1 MRTRATPMPPD
12 ERKRAIVA
20 AALPL
25 LREHGRETTTRQIA
39 EAAGIA
45 EGTIFRV
52 FATKDDLF
60 AEVLAQ
66 AFDPAEF
73 LVELE
78 GVDPA
83 LPLRERLLALTEVMQ
98 RRFVGIFSLMTTMA
112 MQGPPKH
119 HRGEEAEA
127 WRRRTHDVMISLIA
141 PDADAFRVPV
151 EDVSRALRLLTFS
164 GSHPHISE
172 QRLMTPDEIV
182 DVVLH
187 GTCTKDSSC

>member
-1 MRTRATPMPPD
+1 MPPD

-25 LREHGRETTTRQIA
+25 LREFGRETTTRQIA

-52 FATKDDLF
+52 FATKDELF
-60 AEVLAQ
+60 SEVMAQ
-66 AFDPAEF
+66 AFDPADF
-73 LVELE
+73 LAELE
-78 GVDPA
+78 SVDGS

-98 RRFVGIFSLMTTMA
+98 RRFVGMFSLMTMMA

-119 HRGEEAEA
+119 AHGEEREV
-127 WRRRTHDVMISLIA
+127 WRRRSHELMVSLVE
-141 PDADAFRVPV
+141 PDAAAFRVPV
-151 EDVSRALRLLTFS
+151 EDVVRALRLLTFS

-182 DVVLH
+182 EVVLH

>member
-1 MRTRATPMPPD
+1 MPPG
-12 ERKRAIVA
+12 ERKQAIVE

-60 AEVLAQ
+60 AAALAH
-66 AFDPAEF
+66 AFDPADF
-73 LVELE
+73 LAELE
-78 GVDPA
+78 SVDA
-83 LPLRERLLALTEVMQ
+83 TLPLRERLVALTEAMQ
-98 RRFVGIFSLMTTMA
+98 QRFVGIFDLMTVMA
-112 MQGPPKH
+112 MQGPPRH
-119 HRGEEAEA
+119 HKGEEADE
-127 WRRRTHDVMISLIA
+127 WRRRSHLRMVRLIE
-141 PDADAFRVPV
+141 PDAAAFRVPV
-151 EDVSRALRLLTFS
+151 EDVVRALRLLTFS